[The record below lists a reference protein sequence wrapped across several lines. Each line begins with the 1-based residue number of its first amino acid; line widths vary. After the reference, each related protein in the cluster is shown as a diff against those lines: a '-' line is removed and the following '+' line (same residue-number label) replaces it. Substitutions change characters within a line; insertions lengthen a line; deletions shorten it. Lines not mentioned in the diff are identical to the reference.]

1 MQERTEID
9 LVYTRRETAQR
20 LRISLRTLSRME
32 RDKKMPPRIRLSDR
46 IYGYRQSAIENYL
59 SARTA

>member
-1 MQERTEID
+1 
-9 LVYTRRETAQR
+9 
-20 LRISLRTLSRME
+20 ME

-59 SARTA
+59 FARTA